1 MRVNRNILKVLSTA
15 IAAGLLM
22 AGPMHYVWQK
32 HEAGKTAT
40 HERLSPDCLLCH
52 YGLVYADIY
61 PGQYRPVP
69 EGDEENDRNP
79 FPEIHILRVYFHEP
93 NRGPPV

>member
-1 MRVNRNILKVLSTA
+1 MKVNRNILKVLSTM

-22 AGPMHYVWQK
+22 AGPMHYVMQK
-32 HEAGKTAT
+32 HEAGKIST

-52 YGLVYADIY
+52 YGLAYADIY

-69 EGDEENDRNP
+69 EGDEGNDRNILP
-79 FPEIHILRVYFHEP
+79 QIHSRRVYFHEP
-93 NRGPPV
+93 NRGPPA